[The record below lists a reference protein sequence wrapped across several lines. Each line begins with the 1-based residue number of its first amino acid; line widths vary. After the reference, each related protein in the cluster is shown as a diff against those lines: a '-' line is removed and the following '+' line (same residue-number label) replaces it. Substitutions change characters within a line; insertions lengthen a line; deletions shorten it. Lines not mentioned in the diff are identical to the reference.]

1 MTALRVLVQMIS
13 QLSAGFPWG
22 RWVDDIADG
31 ENKVMGVYVSVV
43 VVVLITCVYV
53 VIVKSQ
59 RRNGRELRLPP
70 GPRGLPLI
78 GNLLSLEPNLHV
90 YFEKLSKIYGLII
103 KLQFGMKCVI
113 VVSSSS
119 LAKEILRD
127 QDVNFAGRDRPVALL
142 ALTYGWS
149 DIIWGHSDQ
158 EWRKLRKICNQEL
171 LSNTSLDSCYAL
183 RRKEVRRMVKDVYG
197 MINTPINVGEQVF
210 VTILNVVLS
219 MLWGATIHGEERI
232 NVGIEFQRIVTG
244 MNELVLKPNISDFF
258 PILARFDLQGFDKE
272 ANKLVREM
280 DQIFHSVI
288 DQHLKL
294 DKENNEHREK
304 SGKDFLQFLLEL
316 MEKQD
321 SKTRITIIQ
330 LKALLLDVVAAGADT
345 SITTVEWA
353 MTEMMH
359 NPEVIRRAQEELDQ
373 VIGIHNVVEES
384 HMSKLHYLNAVVK
397 ETLRLH
403 PGAPLL
409 VPHCSIASSIVGG
422 YTVPKGSRIFVS
434 AWAIHRDP
442 EAWIDPLRFQ
452 PERFLGSDDDPLKKY
467 DYRGNNFDY
476 IPFGSGRRV
485 CVGINLAERM
495 VIYVL
500 ASLLH
505 SFDWKLPEGTKLDF
519 KDTFGIVL
527 RKTTPLSAIPTLR
540 LSNLHLYEENM
551 PC

>member
-1 MTALRVLVQMIS
+1 MIS
-13 QLSAGFPWG
+13 QLSAGLSWW
-22 RWVDDIADG
+22 RWVDDIANG

-53 VIVKSQ
+53 VNVKSQ
-59 RRNGRELRLPP
+59 RRNGRELGLPP

-90 YFEKLSKIYGLII
+90 YLEKLSKIYGPII
-103 KLQFGMKCVI
+103 KLQLGRKCVI

-127 QDVNFAGRDRPVALL
+127 QDVNFAGRDRPVALS

-197 MINTPINVGEQVF
+197 MITTPINVGEQVF

-232 NVGIEFQRIVTG
+232 NVGIEFQRILTG
-244 MNELVLKPNISDFF
+244 INELVLKPNISDFF

-272 ANKLVREM
+272 ANKLIREM

-316 MEKQD
+316 MEKED

-330 LKALLLDVVAAGADT
+330 LKALLL
-345 SITTVEWA
+345 
-353 MTEMMH
+353 
-359 NPEVIRRAQEELDQ
+359 
-373 VIGIHNVVEES
+373 
-384 HMSKLHYLNAVVK
+384 
-397 ETLRLH
+397 
-403 PGAPLL
+403 
-409 VPHCSIASSIVGG
+409 
-422 YTVPKGSRIFVS
+422 
-434 AWAIHRDP
+434 
-442 EAWIDPLRFQ
+442 
-452 PERFLGSDDDPLKKY
+452 
-467 DYRGNNFDY
+467 
-476 IPFGSGRRV
+476 
-485 CVGINLAERM
+485 
-495 VIYVL
+495 
-500 ASLLH
+500 
-505 SFDWKLPEGTKLDF
+505 
-519 KDTFGIVL
+519 
-527 RKTTPLSAIPTLR
+527 
-540 LSNLHLYEENM
+540 
-551 PC
+551 